1 MLINSKSIK
10 YSLLRLRE
18 REKHLMENK
27 KKCMERKTTGKDN

>member
-18 REKHLMENK
+18 REKHLMEIK
-27 KKCMERKTTGKDN
+27 KKMYGKKNNRKI